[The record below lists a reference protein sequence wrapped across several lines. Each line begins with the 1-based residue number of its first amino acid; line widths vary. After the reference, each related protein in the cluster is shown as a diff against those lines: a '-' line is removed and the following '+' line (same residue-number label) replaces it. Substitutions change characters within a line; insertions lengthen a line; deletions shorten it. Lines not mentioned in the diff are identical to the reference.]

1 MPLPAASTTAAI
13 FCPASDKTFPPRSC
27 PGLLGSRPPPAKWM
41 PHVTVLRMFV
51 DLHLH
56 ADGIPDQDLA
66 TLAYFGVKAAVT
78 CARDA
83 GAGSAADLRR
93 HWDELVRVQTAR
105 LLQAGIRPMVALALH
120 PSRIPWHGV
129 DDLLQRLPHYFDDP
143 RVVALGELGLHEG
156 GEREEQILSR
166 QLELAARLR
175 KPVIVHTPD
184 REKAARTRRLLA
196 LLKKSAV
203 EPSRVLVDHVNAET
217 FAVARGIGCWAG
229 KGRRYRNPAGPLGDR
244 RRKPGTRLEEA
255 YLLALVSALIA
266 ATHPSLFFDSS
277 DVPALR
283 QSAQTTHAAI
293 ASHITAILNQHLN
306 DPAPTAGD
314 YDDYRFLGNQVAV
327 WAFGYQLTGNAQSAA
342 MAQKQRLTY
351 AGWSSWDNGEIADLG
366 GPDLNTAHMLLGN
379 SVAYDW
385 VYETLSAADRTTI
398 ANKIGAEA
406 QKVADYMP
414 NAWWVDEYLQNHNWI
429 DTAGLGMAALALQ

>member
-1 MPLPAASTTAAI
+1 
-13 FCPASDKTFPPRSC
+13 
-27 PGLLGSRPPPAKWM
+27 M

-78 CARDA
+78 CAGDA

-105 LLQAGIRPMVALALH
+105 LRQAGIRPMVALALH

-143 RVVALGELGLHEG
+143 RVVALGELGLQDG

-196 LLKKSAV
+196 LLKKSAARLR
-203 EPSRVLVDHVNAET
+203 PRISR
-217 FAVARGIGCWAG
+217 
-229 KGRRYRNPAGPLGDR
+229 
-244 RRKPGTRLEEA
+244 
-255 YLLALVSALIA
+255 
-266 ATHPSLFFDSS
+266 
-277 DVPALR
+277 
-283 QSAQTTHAAI
+283 
-293 ASHITAILNQHLN
+293 
-306 DPAPTAGD
+306 
-314 YDDYRFLGNQVAV
+314 
-327 WAFGYQLTGNAQSAA
+327 
-342 MAQKQRLTY
+342 
-351 AGWSSWDNGEIADLG
+351 
-366 GPDLNTAHMLLGN
+366 
-379 SVAYDW
+379 
-385 VYETLSAADRTTI
+385 
-398 ANKIGAEA
+398 
-406 QKVADYMP
+406 
-414 NAWWVDEYLQNHNWI
+414 
-429 DTAGLGMAALALQ
+429 